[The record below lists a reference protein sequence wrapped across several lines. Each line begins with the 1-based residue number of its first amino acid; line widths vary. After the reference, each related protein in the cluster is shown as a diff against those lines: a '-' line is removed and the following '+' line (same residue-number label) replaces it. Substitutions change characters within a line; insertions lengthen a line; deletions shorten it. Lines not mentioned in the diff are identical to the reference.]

1 MGGSDQDEVATI
13 NINIVPMCFTCLD
26 SMNSPAYFPI
36 FRVDGLL
43 IALNDGVYTL
53 QYGLIVTNFDSL
65 SPQLQEG
72 GNYQISCFQQSL
84 FRDVVTKIPFCQE
97 CALTLGDTNLWPTPG
112 PILISPTRT
121 FIQANLATTLSELYF
136 LSNYSW

>member
-13 NINIVPMCFTCLD
+13 NINIVPTCFTCLD

-84 FRDVVTKIPFCQE
+84 FRDVYISKE
-97 CALTLGDTNLWPTPG
+97 CYCKYYFLYTPC
-112 PILISPTRT
+112 LISSIHSPIHHICFHLFT
-121 FIQANLATTLSELYF
+121 IVM
-136 LSNYSW
+136 